1 MIVRLQHSVG
11 YLTHH
16 KLPEIERRLARIE
29 GHVHGIRKMCEDGR
43 SYSEI
48 SQQISAVM
56 SALES
61 VTQVIVD
68 DLVEATISKVGK
80 GEVRESVQELRE
92 VIEKS
97 I

>member
-1 MIVRLQHSVG
+1 VIV
-11 YLTHH
+11 THH
-16 KLPEIERRLARIE
+16 KLPEIEKRLARIE
-29 GHVHGIRKMCEDGR
+29 GHVHGIRKMAEEGR

-48 SQQISAVM
+48 TQQISAII

-68 DLVEATISKVGK
+68 DLVEATISRVGK

-92 VIEKS
+92 VIERS
-97 I
+97 S

>member
-1 MIVRLQHSVG
+1 M
-11 YLTHH
+11 THH
-16 KLPEIERRLARIE
+16 KLPEIETRLARIE

-68 DLVEATISKVGK
+68 DLVEATISKAGK

>member
-1 MIVRLQHSVG
+1 VIV
-11 YLTHH
+11 THH
-16 KLPEIERRLARIE
+16 KLPEIEKRLARIE
-29 GHVHGIRKMCEDGR
+29 GHVHGIRKMAEEGR

-48 SQQISAVM
+48 TQQISAII

-92 VIEKS
+92 VIERS
-97 I
+97 S

>member
-1 MIVRLQHSVG
+1 M
-11 YLTHH
+11 THH
-16 KLPEIERRLARIE
+16 KLPEIEKRLARIE
-29 GHVHGIRKMCEDGR
+29 GHVHGIRKMAEEGR

-48 SQQISAVM
+48 TQQISAII

-92 VIEKS
+92 VIERS
-97 I
+97 S

>member
-1 MIVRLQHSVG
+1 
-11 YLTHH
+11 
-16 KLPEIERRLARIE
+16 
-29 GHVHGIRKMCEDGR
+29 
-43 SYSEI
+43 
-48 SQQISAVM
+48 M
-56 SALES
+56 SALEC
-61 VTQVIVD
+61 VTRVIVD